1 MLQTANDEGDF
12 RRDFA
17 FAIAVS
23 LVGAT
28 VLLILAAVL
37 RATTFSGS
45 SVREQIELVSQGS
58 ANVVTA
64 GLMLATVAALLQ
76 LASERSAR
84 ARPILVATLIVST
97 VIVLLALFSVVD
109 ILTIHIPGPNSQE
122 SFSIVLSR
130 GGFKDRLATLLPE
143 VAAMFIALVAMVGAN
158 RLGNGVSGSR
168 GT

>member
-1 MLQTANDEGDF
+1 MLPTENDERDF

-17 FAIAVS
+17 FAIALS
-23 LVGAT
+23 LVVAT

-37 RATTFSGS
+37 RATSFSGS

-58 ANVVTA
+58 ANVITA

-76 LASERSAR
+76 LGSERSAR
-84 ARPILVATLIVST
+84 ARPILVAALIVSA
-97 VIVLLALFSVVD
+97 VIVLLAVFSVVD

-122 SFSIVLSR
+122 SFSIVLAR
-130 GGFKDRLATLLPE
+130 GGVKDRLAMLLPE

-158 RLGNGVSGSR
+158 RLGNVVSGSR